1 LSEDGRQS
9 NNPNHRT
16 PTIFFLALQLKAMT
30 DIYVPTPEERAQHYS
45 AALDS
50 VDLINKGKPTER
62 TEEDWVD
69 SVKRNVEHLEIMV
82 AKDFWVNED
91 MKPLN
96 DAIAA
101 GNAIIG

>member
-1 LSEDGRQS
+1 MMIE
-9 NNPNHRT
+9 
-16 PTIFFLALQLKAMT
+16 T
-30 DIYVPTPEERAQHYS
+30 DVPTAEGRSRQYS

-50 VDLINKGKPTER
+50 VDLIDNGKPAES
-62 TEEDWVD
+62 TEEEWIE